1 MVLKRAWGVESS
13 YDSCFSFCPDL
24 LIPTLLSFAIP
35 SASSVL
41 NSPATAQL
49 PLVPARSTSCHFTP
63 LPPGQGL
70 PDGLSHVQALMLLPI
85 TLLSAQGRLDPDP
98 RFLEMKIQHAH
109 FPRKSILSV
118 ICLLDVTLIFKPLPL
133 AASIAV

>member
-1 MVLKRAWGVESS
+1 MESS

-70 PDGLSHVQALMLLPI
+70 PDGLSRVQALMLLPI
-85 TLLSAQGRLDPDP
+85 TLLSAQGRLDADP

-109 FPRKSILSV
+109 FPRKSVLSV
-118 ICLLDVTLIFKPLPL
+118 FVCWM
-133 AASIAV
+133 